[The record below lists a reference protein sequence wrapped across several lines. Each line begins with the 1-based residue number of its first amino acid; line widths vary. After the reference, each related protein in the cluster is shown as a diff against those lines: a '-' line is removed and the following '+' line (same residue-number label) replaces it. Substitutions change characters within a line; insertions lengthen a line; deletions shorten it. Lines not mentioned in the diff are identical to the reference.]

1 MYTFMAGSIG
11 LTFRGGNANTL
22 GAYFALDTQSSLEDK
37 KKEVGV
43 EMGLSDCRLSQR
55 QSKNGL
61 ELGA

>member
-1 MYTFMAGSIG
+1 MAGSIG
-11 LTFRGGNANTL
+11 FTFKGSNANTP
-22 GAYFALDTQSSLEDK
+22 GAYFALDTQSSLED

-43 EMGLSDCRLSQR
+43 EMGLSDCRLSQT